1 MVALNKNGFSRKT
14 YSDLVEEMETKF
26 REQFGEDTNLSSYT
40 PLGIIM
46 RVMAFFYAKL
56 WDVVEAVYNSRFIK
70 KATGVSLDYH
80 GSDKQLPRNP
90 ATNSYVHLVF
100 TGKPGYIIQSEETF
114 STEGDIQFALLED
127 VELDASGNGSGEA
140 ISVDTGAYTRVL
152 ANTVTIPVE
161 SDDNISNVTN
171 PEPATGG
178 TDIESDSSYQA
189 RLLKSNESSG
199 KSTVSAVEAAVNN
212 VTGVRS
218 ANVIFNKTMETDSDG
233 NPPKSLHAF
242 VLGGAGLDI
251 AQALFDNIGATT
263 ETVGTEVFQIADHSG
278 GIHPIRFDYA
288 EEIEVYANLKIKT
301 NFEFEADGLIQIKN
315 KLISI
320 IGGVDTRDEEQQG
333 LSMGDDVI
341 LSKLIGA
348 AYQVNGMEDVEI
360 EIGTD
365 SSNLIQSNLVISPR
379 QVARTD
385 AAIIEVTYA

>member
-1 MVALNKNGFSRKT
+1 MALNKNGFSRKT

-100 TGKPGYIIQSEETF
+100 TGEPGYIIQAEETF

-127 VELDASGNGSGEA
+127 VELDAIGDGSGEA
-140 ISVDTGAYTRVL
+140 ISIDTGAYTRVL

-161 SDDNISNVTN
+161 SDDNISSVTN

-189 RLLKSNESSG
+189 RILKSNESSG

-212 VTGVRS
+212 VTEVRS

-233 NPPKSLHAF
+233 NPPKSLHAY

-251 AQALFDNIGATT
+251 AQSIFDNIGATT
-263 ETVGTEVFQIADHSG
+263 DTVGAEVYQIADHSG
-278 GIHPIRFDYA
+278 GIHPIRFDFA
-288 EEIEVYANLKIKT
+288 EEVEVSVKLKIKT
-301 NFEFEADGLIQIKN
+301 NSEFEADGLTQIKN
-315 KLISI
+315 KIISI
-320 IGGVDTRDEEQQG
+320 IGGIDSSGEELQG
-333 LSMGDDVI
+333 LSMGDDVV

-348 AYQVNGMEDVEI
+348 AYQVNGMEDVGI
-360 EIGTD
+360 EIGSD
-365 SSNLIQSNLVISPR
+365 PLSLIPSNLAISPR

-385 AAIIEVTYA
+385 ATLIEVAYA